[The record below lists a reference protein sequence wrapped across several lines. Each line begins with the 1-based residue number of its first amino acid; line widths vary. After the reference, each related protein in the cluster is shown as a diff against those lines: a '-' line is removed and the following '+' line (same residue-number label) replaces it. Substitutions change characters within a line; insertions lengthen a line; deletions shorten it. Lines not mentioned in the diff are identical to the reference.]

1 MRKIVGRSGKKD
13 ERGRSALSDKSGRR
27 TSERQSEGVKLL
39 PQGKILFQMI
49 KLKYHEI
56 CLKRD

>member
-1 MRKIVGRSGKKD
+1 MK
-13 ERGRSALSDKSGRR
+13 EGRSALSDKSGQR

-39 PQGKILFQMI
+39 PQGKILFQII

-56 CLKRD
+56 CLRKD